1 MNKKLILCA
10 PIAMVLASCSTT
22 RMGHIVPESRDTDF
36 EGIAIQGWNTGSVV
50 TYGKN
55 YKTGYM
61 ETANVT
67 VYQDSGID
75 NATKL
80 AHAAGS
86 VAMGTGSVMQGYGA
100 IRYADAMHDYAD
112 SYRKFAH
119 DGFQYYVEGDLGG
132 GSEINVHG
140 GSTTVNAAA
149 NAGASAEA
157 SAGASANAG
166 GGGKGGGHHGGG
178 HHGGGKPGGGKPG
191 GGGYGGG
198 KPGGGYGGGYPGG
211 GYGGKKY

>member
-22 RMGHIVPESRDTDF
+22 RMGHLVPESRDTEF
-36 EGIAIQGWNTGSVV
+36 EGVAIQGWNTGSVV

-75 NATKL
+75 NTSKL
-80 AHAAGS
+80 AHAVGS

-100 IRYADAMHDYAD
+100 IRYADAMQDYANA
-112 SYRKFAH
+112 YKRIAH
-119 DGFQYYVEGDLGG
+119 DGLSYHISGDG
-132 GSEINVHG
+132 
-140 GSTTVNAAA
+140 
-149 NAGASAEA
+149 
-157 SAGASANAG
+157 AG
-166 GGGKGGGHHGGG
+166 GGGGETNVHVNGGNATATAGAGATATNNTCINNTNNNTINNGMGGNMGGGCPPGGMGGMGGG
-178 HHGGGKPGGGKPG
+178 CD
-191 GGGYGGG
+191 
-198 KPGGGYGGGYPGG
+198 
-211 GYGGKKY
+211 

>member
-22 RMGHIVPESRDTDF
+22 RMGHVVPESRDTDF
-36 EGIAIQGWNTGSVV
+36 EGVAIQGWNTGSVI

-75 NATKL
+75 NAAKL

-112 SYRKFAH
+112 AYRKFAH
-119 DGFQYYVEGDLGG
+119 NGFKYEITGDVGTDV
-132 GSEINVHG
+132 SVT
-140 GSTTVNAAA
+140 GSTVVNAAA
-149 NAGASAEA
+149 SAGASAEA
-157 SAGASANAG
+157 SAGASAG
-166 GGGKGGGHHGGG
+166 GGGHHGGG
-178 HHGGGKPGGGKPG
+178 HHGGGSPNGGGHN
-191 GGGYGGG
+191 
-198 KPGGGYGGGYPGG
+198 GGGYPNGG
-211 GYGGKKY
+211 GIPTGGGIPY

>member
-22 RMGHIVPESRDTDF
+22 RMGHVVPESRDTDF
-36 EGIAIQGWNTGSVV
+36 EGIAIQGWNTGSVI

-100 IRYADAMHDYAD
+100 LRYADAFHDYAD

-119 DGFQYYVEGDLGG
+119 DGFKYEVTGDVGTDV
-132 GSEINVHG
+132 SVSG
-140 GSTTVNAAA
+140 GSTIVNAAA

-157 SAGASANAG
+157 SAGASANG
-166 GGGKGGGHHGGG
+166 GGHGKPGGHHGGG
-178 HHGGGKPGGGKPG
+178 HGTPNG
-191 GGGYGGG
+191 GGGYGTPTGG
-198 KPGGGYGGGYPGG
+198 WGTPTGGWGTPTP
-211 GYGGKKY
+211 

>member
-22 RMGHIVPESRDTDF
+22 RMGHVVPESRDTEF
-36 EGIAIQGWNTGSVV
+36 EAVAIQGWNTGSVI

-75 NATKL
+75 NTAKL

-86 VAMGTGSVMQGYGA
+86 VALGTGSVMQGVGA
-100 IRYADAMHDYAD
+100 MRYANAMQDYA
-112 SYRKFAH
+112 SAYKKMSH
-119 DGFQYYVEGDLGG
+119 DGFKYEITGDVGTNVE
-132 GSEINVHG
+132 VHNG
-140 GSTTVNAAA
+140 GSTVVNAEAH
-149 NAGASAEA
+149 AGASAEA
-157 SAGASANAG
+157 SAGASAHAGGKKGGHYGGGHKPPHG
-166 GGGKGGGHHGGG
+166 GGGM
-178 HHGGGKPGGGKPG
+178 G
-191 GGGYGGG
+191 GGGWCD
-198 KPGGGYGGGYPGG
+198 
-211 GYGGKKY
+211 